1 MAEQDNASDKG
12 WLTRGPELALAGVL
26 LLLSVLVITDSL
38 RVGIGW
44 ASDGPK
50 AGDFPFYI
58 GVGLA
63 ITSGL
68 LIVAQLRTWR
78 QDKRLFAEHEQL
90 ASVWMVFWPM
100 VAYVGLVVVLGIYLS
115 SIVLILY
122 FMRRHG
128 KFGWVGS
135 VATSLI
141 VMAVIFAVFERWFM
155 VPLPKGPVE
164 ALFGL

>member
-1 MAEQDNASDKG
+1 
-12 WLTRGPELALAGVL
+12 
-26 LLLSVLVITDSL
+26 
-38 RVGIGW
+38 
-44 ASDGPK
+44 
-50 AGDFPFYI
+50 
-58 GVGLA
+58 
-63 ITSGL
+63 
-68 LIVAQLRTWR
+68 
-78 QDKRLFAEHEQL
+78 
-90 ASVWMVFWPM
+90 
-100 VAYVGLVVVLGIYLS
+100 VLGIYLS